1 MTTTRL
7 LDPDSALTACYRHWD
22 GNSEKYTGCDA
33 LLTALEN
40 GWQIE
45 GVIFRQEFWLSG
57 VRPVCVFHFDLVRG
71 DESAKMRVVH
81 NPYLV
86 RLLNQIGVQV
96 VAINQ
101 RKQEERV
108 RFF

>member
-1 MTTTRL
+1 MMPLIT
-7 LDPDSALTACYRHWD
+7 DPDTAFSVSYRHWD
-22 GNSEKYTGCDA
+22 PMSEKYTGADA
-33 LLTALEN
+33 LMTALES
-40 GWQIE
+40 GWQID

-57 VRPVCVFHFDLVRG
+57 VRPVCVFHFDLLRDG
-71 DESAKMRVVH
+71 ERAKMRVVH

-86 RLLNQIGVQV
+86 RLLNVLGVQV

-101 RKQEERV
+101 RKQEERI